1 MDCLTLSLASI
12 LAINSH
18 SHFLCPGFPILP
30 LGLWNPKPFVAAH
43 LLPWHQIMM
52 SQTLD
57 DYILLLGCGVQGPT
71 EVGIVQGATGME
83 GHESLETGSHGLPP
97 SWGITPGAG
106 AKAAT
111 AKRAGAGMA
120 CPTPR
125 KTAQPS
131 SLGSA
136 DAASS

>member
-1 MDCLTLSLASI
+1 
-12 LAINSH
+12 
-18 SHFLCPGFPILP
+18 
-30 LGLWNPKPFVAAH
+30 
-43 LLPWHQIMM
+43 M

-57 DYILLLGCGVQGPT
+57 DYILLLGCGVQGLT

-106 AKAAT
+106 AKRGGGLAWLV
-111 AKRAGAGMA
+111 RR
-120 CPTPR
+120 PR

-131 SLGSA
+131 WLGSA
-136 DAASS
+136 DAAA